1 MNKKGFTLVE
11 ILAVIVLLAIVITL
25 VATKGFGALDN
36 AKTAISKENEK
47 TIIEGAKM
55 LLVEIENCEILN
67 DSTLEQ
73 YLENKGTSCKE
84 INICNNNEIKN
95 IINTQGCSEALLES
109 YGYTDIEC
117 SEIDCNFDCF
127 DVSLEYLKTNNYVS
141 GKGIDDIT
149 DTLDNYNINICL
161 NGSVT
166 LQ

>member
-11 ILAVIVLLAIVITL
+11 ILAVIALLAIVITL

-36 AKTAISKENEK
+36 TKTAISKENEK

-84 INICNNNEIKN
+84 INICNN
-95 IINTQGCSEALLES
+95 IINTQGCSEAILES
-109 YGYTDIEC
+109 YGYTNIEC

-149 DTLDNYNINICL
+149 DTPDNYNINICL

-166 LQ
+166 LK